1 MSRQDPQPG
10 PISQHLVKM
19 QANGQQALSGA
30 THDQYTVQEKPQKR
44 SAHWT
49 GFVGKTLWDWFNLLA
64 GAVLIPLVIA
74 AATIGFGWQQNQL
87 AQKQHDSDQAIALDQ
102 QRQAILQAYEDTIKD
117 LLLTKGLQTSK
128 PGDGVRT
135 VARAETLSA
144 LRQLD
149 GERKGLLMQFLS
161 EGDLI
166 SQNTDGDAIIPL
178 IGVDLRKANLSL
190 VDLSRVDLTFAQ
202 LSGTN
207 LRGAVLRE
215 AFLAGADLRSA
226 DLQGANL
233 TYVQLSGANLRGA
246 DLRGAHLQGADLED
260 ADLQG
265 ANFQGATMPDGSGSP
280 ST

>member
-1 MSRQDPQPG
+1 MSIQDPQPG

-19 QANGQQALSGA
+19 QANVQQALSGA
-30 THDQYTVQEKPQKR
+30 TYDRHPVQEKPQRK

-49 GFVGKTLWDWFNLLA
+49 GFGGKTLWDWFNLL
-64 GAVLIPLVIA
+64 GATVLIPLVIA

-87 AQKQHDSDQAIALDQ
+87 AQKQHDGDQAIALDQ
-102 QRQAILQAYEDTIKD
+102 QRQAIFQAYEDDIKD

-149 GERKGLLMQFLS
+149 GERKGLLIQFLS
-161 EGDLI
+161 EGGLI
-166 SQNTDGDAIIPL
+166 SQNTDGYAIIPL
-178 IGVDLRKANLSL
+178 TEADLREANLSL

-202 LSGTN
+202 LNGTN

-215 AFLAGADLRSA
+215 AFLAGADLEDA
-226 DLQGANL
+226 DLRGANL
-233 TYVQLSGANLRGA
+233 TYVQLSGANLRRA
-246 DLRGAHLQGADLED
+246 DLRGSHLQGADLED

-265 ANFQGATMPDGSGSP
+265 ANFQGATMPDGSGVP
-280 ST
+280 PT